1 VVNVTPSRI
10 IVTASRLR
18 NAVLPVEV
26 RTEGALPP
34 GVILQRIETKPTH
47 VSVLLPKRF
56 IGTDLQIPTEP
67 VDLRKVTATTS
78 FSARL
83 ITPPE
88 VSFEGGKPLSVEV
101 TIRVRPKAAPAKGA
115 E

>member
-1 VVNVTPSRI
+1 
-10 IVTASRLR
+10 
-18 NAVLPVEV
+18 VLPVDV
-26 RTEGALPP
+26 RTEGSLPP
-34 GVILQRIETKPTH
+34 AVILQRIDAKPTH

-67 VDLRKVTATTS
+67 VDLRKVTATTTL
-78 FSARL
+78 SARL

-101 TIRVRPKAAPAKGA
+101 TIRVRPKAAPVKGA
-115 E
+115 AE

>member
-1 VVNVTPSRI
+1 VTPSRI
-10 IVTASRLR
+10 IVNASRLR
-18 NAVLPVEV
+18 SAVLPVEV
-26 RTEGALPP
+26 RSEGALPP

-56 IGTDLQIPTEP
+56 IGTDLQIFTEP
-67 VDLRKVTATTS
+67 VDLRKVTATTTL
-78 FSARL
+78 SAKL

-115 E
+115 AE